1 MLHEARAREECTY
14 WYWRQEVIH
23 NQRAAEACGGTI
35 ILGGRVREEC
45 AERAYMTESATR
57 QKYTELC
64 KTTAAYRIEKRRCD
78 TQAARCDD
86 LSDDGN
92 DLECTI
98 CGDVGG
104 QS

>member
-14 WYWRQEVIH
+14 WYWKQEVIR

-35 ILGGRVREEC
+35 ILGGRVREER
-45 AERAYMTESATR
+45 AERAFKTESAYR
-57 QKYTELC
+57 QRYSELC
-64 KTTAAYRIEKRRCD
+64 KTAAAKLIEKRRCD
-78 TQAARCDD
+78 TLAARCDD

-92 DLECTI
+92 DFECTI